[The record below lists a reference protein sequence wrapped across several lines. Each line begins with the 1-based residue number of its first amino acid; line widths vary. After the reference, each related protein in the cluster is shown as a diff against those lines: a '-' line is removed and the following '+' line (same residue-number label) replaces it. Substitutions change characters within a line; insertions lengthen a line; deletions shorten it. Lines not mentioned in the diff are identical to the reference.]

1 MIFAQC
7 TDELVDNYVNAG
19 LLDHETYKSWLAQTY
34 FQTKNHDKA
43 LLHIAECAPV
53 GTEEKKRWFAH
64 SREEKGH
71 YKLAQRDLNFLGGD
85 ISNYCETVE
94 NKTIYQRQWFFA
106 SEINTNICFGWI
118 LALEGCAS
126 GIAKRHDF
134 IRAMY
139 AAHGPGAMSFLKLHI
154 EEDDDHLDSAF
165 KIVDSLPIKIQEEV
179 IVNMLD
185 SCKLYSSMLKSLKDS
200 VINKE
205 LIAA

>member
-1 MIFAQC
+1 
-7 TDELVDNYVNAG
+7 
-19 LLDHETYKSWLAQTY
+19 
-34 FQTKNHDKA
+34 
-43 LLHIAECAPV
+43 
-53 GTEEKKRWFAH
+53 
-64 SREEKGH
+64 
-71 YKLAQRDLNFLGGD
+71 
-85 ISNYCETVE
+85 
-94 NKTIYQRQWFFA
+94 
-106 SEINTNICFGWI
+106 
-118 LALEGCAS
+118 
-126 GIAKRHDF
+126 
-134 IRAMY
+134 MY